1 MTENE
6 TMRAFRNI
14 VDRLRADTG
23 ASRTTIRVD
32 CAPLGL
38 EVETVAAESRDD
50 GVRALEG
57 QRTPGLRTC
66 AAARWLHENRRAFVM
81 EDCLNPWAPE
91 VAPETFVI
99 ELYGIRAEMVCGV
112 FQDHDMV
119 GIVSVHYTK
128 GARAW
133 SDDEVAMIER
143 ACEEVRT
150 ILDDLEGI

>member
-6 TMRAFRNI
+6 TIRAFRDI

-32 CAPLGL
+32 CASLGVD
-38 EVETVAAESRDD
+38 VETVAAESRDD
-50 GVRALEG
+50 GVRTIEG
-57 QRTPGLRTC
+57 QRTAGLRAC
-66 AAARWLHENRRAFVM
+66 AAARWLQANRRTFVM
-81 EDCLNPWAPE
+81 EDCLNPSTPE

-99 ELYGIRAEMVCGV
+99 ELYGIRAEMVCGI
-112 FQDHDMV
+112 FKDDDMI

-133 SDDEVAMIER
+133 SEDEVAMIEH
-143 ACEEVRT
+143 ACDEVRAV
-150 ILDDLEGI
+150 LGDLEGA

>member
-1 MTENE
+1 MAKNE
-6 TMRAFRNI
+6 TMRAFRDI
-14 VDRLRADTG
+14 VDGLRADTG

-38 EVETVAAESRDD
+38 EIETVAAESRDG

-57 QRTPGLRTC
+57 KRTADVRSG
-66 AAARWLHENRRAFVM
+66 AAPRWLRENRRTFVM

-91 VAPETFVI
+91 VAPEDYVI
-99 ELYGIRAEMVCGV
+99 ELYGIRAEMVAGV
-112 FQDHDMV
+112 FRGDDMV
-119 GIVSVHYTK
+119 GIVSVHYTN
-128 GARAW
+128 GPRSW
-133 SDDEVAMIER
+133 RDDEVAMIER